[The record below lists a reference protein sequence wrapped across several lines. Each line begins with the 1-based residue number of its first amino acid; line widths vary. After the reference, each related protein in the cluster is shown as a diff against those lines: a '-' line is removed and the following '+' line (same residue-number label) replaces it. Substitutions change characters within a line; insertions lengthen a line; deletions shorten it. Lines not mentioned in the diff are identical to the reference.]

1 MESADRY
8 SYNNKNIVLHEL
20 IGLRAKVVKC
30 FDKKQIGLEGTV
42 IDETKNTL
50 VIATRDGNK
59 RLVKR
64 SSTFRFYVNRKAFV
78 VDGLEINSRPFERIE
93 KSMKFHRKRN
103 L

>member
-1 MESADRY
+1 MENAGHG
-8 SYNNKNIVLHEL
+8 SYNNKNIVLQEL

-30 FDKKQIGLEGTV
+30 FDRKQVGLEGTV

-50 VIATRDGNK
+50 VISAHDGIK
-59 RLVKR
+59 RLVKK

-93 KSMKFHRKRN
+93 KGMKFYRKRE